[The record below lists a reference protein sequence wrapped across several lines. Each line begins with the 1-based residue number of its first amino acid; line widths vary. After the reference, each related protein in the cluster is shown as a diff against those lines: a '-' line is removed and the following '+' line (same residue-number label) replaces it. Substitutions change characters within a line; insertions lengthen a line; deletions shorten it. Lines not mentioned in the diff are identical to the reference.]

1 MTTETTPD
9 YQVNMRDPL
18 ISSLPP
24 ITPCKDLLRHLP
36 SLLTCRERHHLFRLW
51 EFPHCPS
58 HVSLLQRPSS
68 PNHRAPPPPRGVGPL
83 PESLPHLPRDQQPG
97 RHPPHQARGPLELE
111 VLAQHGTCLPL
122 PMPSLAGIFPP
133 PPRPLAGPEEA
144 VTGR

>member
-18 ISSLPP
+18 ISSLSP

-51 EFPHCPS
+51 EFPHCPFPCLS
-58 HVSLLQRPSS
+58 AAEAIKPQPQGSPSPRGCRTPPRKPTKRSAAWQAPPSPGRRSSRIGGSGPARHLTTPFRCPAWQASS
-68 PNHRAPPPPRGVGPL
+68 PHCPGPT
-83 PESLPHLPRDQQPG
+83 P
-97 RHPPHQARGPLELE
+97 
-111 VLAQHGTCLPL
+111 
-122 PMPSLAGIFPP
+122 
-133 PPRPLAGPEEA
+133 GPEEA